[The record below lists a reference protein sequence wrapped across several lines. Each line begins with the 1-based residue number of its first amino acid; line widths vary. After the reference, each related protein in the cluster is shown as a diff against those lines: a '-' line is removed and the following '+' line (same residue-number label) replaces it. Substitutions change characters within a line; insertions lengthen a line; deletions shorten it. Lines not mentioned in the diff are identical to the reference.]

1 MDHQDHLDLL
11 RPGVTI
17 PGGTWADL
25 GSGTRAFTL
34 ALAELVG
41 LQAVIYSVDKNRA
54 ALDEQSRL
62 MQARLPGVACH
73 YLVADFTK
81 PLDLPK
87 LDGIVMAN
95 ALHFVVPLQKLEVV
109 RQLKSYLKPEAGL
122 ILVEY
127 NVDRGNPW
135 VPYPL
140 SCSVWTALARQAG
153 FAHSRSL
160 GRKPSRFLKEFY
172 SVLSW

>member
-11 RPGVTI
+11 LPGVTT
-17 PGGTWADL
+17 PGGAWADL
-25 GSGTRAFTL
+25 GSGTGAFTL

-41 LQAVIYSVDKNRA
+41 PQAVLYSVDKSRA

-62 MQARLPGVACH
+62 MQARFPGVAIH
-73 YLVADFTK
+73 YLVADFTRL
-81 PLDLPK
+81 LDLPK

-95 ALHFVVPLQKLEVV
+95 ALHFVAPRQKLEVV
-109 RQLKSYLKPEAGL
+109 RQLKSYLRSEAGL

-127 NVDRGNPW
+127 NVDHGNPW

-140 SCSVWTALARQAG
+140 SYPVWTALAQQAG
-153 FAHSRSL
+153 FTHTRLL
-160 GRKPSRFLKEFY
+160 GRKPSRFLNEFY
-172 SVLSW
+172 SGLSL